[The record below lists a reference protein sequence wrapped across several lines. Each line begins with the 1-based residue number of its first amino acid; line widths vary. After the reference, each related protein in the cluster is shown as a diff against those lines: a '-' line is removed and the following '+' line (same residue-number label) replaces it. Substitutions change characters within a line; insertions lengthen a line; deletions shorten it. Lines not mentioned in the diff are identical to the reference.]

1 MNLNFKQLEKYV
13 FKLNYYKPSGQNYYV
28 VVWNENFKKKY
39 YTYTIKD
46 VHALNSCAFT
56 CSLEC

>member
-28 VVWNENFKKKY
+28 VV
-39 YTYTIKD
+39 
-46 VHALNSCAFT
+46 
-56 CSLEC
+56 